1 MGKKGGIDMP
11 ENKKRKYT
19 QAQNIATQ
27 KYIRENLEEIK
38 FRVKKGEKER
48 YKAAAEKSG
57 LGSMAQFFVT
67 AADEKIKR
75 DNLTDK
81 KE

>member
-1 MGKKGGIDMP
+1 MNYIKEKG
-11 ENKKRKYT
+11 
-19 QAQNIATQ
+19 
-27 KYIRENLEEIK
+27 LEEIR
-38 FRVKKGEKER
+38 FRVPGEQKER

-75 DNLTDK
+75 DGLSDK
-81 KE
+81 

>member
-1 MGKKGGIDMP
+1 MPEGKK
-11 ENKKRKYT
+11 RQYT
-19 QAQNIATQ
+19 QAQNKATQ

-38 FRVKKGEKER
+38 FRVKKGKKER

-67 AADEKIKR
+67 AANEKIER
-75 DNLTDK
+75 DGLSN
-81 KE
+81 KEE